1 MGKNIIMEKIIDQL
15 KKMEKNIEFQNMKE
29 NLKMENDMG
38 TVKNKITREI

>member
-1 MGKNIIMEKIIDQL
+1 MEKIIDQL

-38 TVKNKITREI
+38 TVKNMITREI